1 MEQTTETEEEVIKE
15 ELKEAEEAIK
25 EEEEE
30 VEEEEEDAME
40 AEEKEE
46 VVAIEVAA
54 ADGKTRTGKMKMMRH
69 RRVVMEEVDTEEE
82 KDMENSK
89 PGRKITIRNHTYL
102 EKVIMTIGKKT
113 ENLDTKVKVLEAD
126 GTTKRVHGKRSG
138 QNIIKKEENG
148 EEKREITIKFIE

>member
-1 MEQTTETEEEVIKE
+1 MEQSTETEEEVIKE

-30 VEEEEEDAME
+30 AEEEEEDAME
-40 AEEKEE
+40 AEEEEE

-54 ADGKTRTGKMKMMRH
+54 ADGKTGTGKMKMMSH
-69 RRVVMEEVDTEEE
+69 REVVMEEVDTEEE

-102 EKVIMTIGKKT
+102 EEVIMMIGKNT
-113 ENLDTKVKVLEAD
+113 ENLDTKVKVPEAD
-126 GTTKRVHGKRSG
+126 GTTKKVHGKRSG
-138 QNIIKKEENG
+138 QKIIKKVENG
-148 EEKREITIKFIE
+148 EEEREITIKFIE